1 MVMLMFARSLFDSLV
16 RHKPFVWSI
25 SMVIVY
31 FHGWFFG
38 RSLWLCFM
46 PVRFFG
52 WFFSYVVRSLF
63 HSMISMVD
71 SLVQFENCQFDLYG
85 PSQLFNFQFWF
96 GWLFINTA
104 MFGCLSIWSFSNY
117 VYQFITT
124 AIVWSFINIIIPILF
139 TSLSLLLYVSGWLVS
154 HIAQF
159 PSVWSVW
166 LLTHAWLGQLWSLPH
181 LWELPH
187 FCHYLI
193 WSLPQGIAIAPL
205 PVLHCSVSL
214 CSIVVGL
221 FCCFYSVASVS
232 CSMLYAPFPFL
243 HCFVCLLMPM
253 LLFVLFGG
261 PCCMLHVALYSV
273 GFVCSSILY
282 CPCQLF
288 VCCPMAWI
296 RNRWWYGRSKHS
308 KHSLRLTGIVYY
320 SNFLTWYNSLSRP
333 PVIAPKVIPKGK
345 EGHGWE

>member
-1 MVMLMFARSLFDSLV
+1 MVHHNFL
-16 RHKPFVWSI
+16 
-25 SMVIVY
+25 Y
-31 FHGWFFG
+31 QFG
-38 RSLWLCFM
+38 C
-46 PVRFFG
+46 
-52 WFFSYVVRSLF
+52 
-63 HSMISMVD
+63 
-71 SLVQFENCQFDLYG
+71 
-85 PSQLFNFQFWF
+85 LFNFQFWF

-117 VYQFITT
+117 VYEFITT

-166 LLTHAWLGQLWSLPH
+166 LLTHMVGSVVVTASFVGIASFLSLPH
-181 LWELPH
+181 LVTASGLSHCPTPRPPL
-187 FCHYLI
+187 FCRSML
-193 WSLPQGIAIAPL
+193 
-205 PVLHCSVSL
+205 
-214 CSIVVGL
+214 IVVGL

-232 CSMLYAPFPFL
+232 CSILYAPFPFL